1 MPKTLELL
9 SAVILIKWRCR
20 EVLAQSQ
27 PAGCPERPTAI
38 QRGIRWWPAPAAFLI
53 AAAAV
58 LAAMAPCAGAQGSR
72 KDDIVFGPGGH
83 PVAGAT
89 VRVCQAT
96 ATGTPCMPLA
106 TVYTDATLTTTSANP
121 LQTDGIGNYHFYA
134 PAGRYLLQISSP
146 QINGTLTYPDVI
158 LPADTSSSGAG
169 NDISAFGLTLGG
181 DLSVAGN
188 ATVNGTL
195 TTTNFNPGVF
205 TPSTLQVSGNS
216 CFGGP
221 RPYIDV
227 TCPAYGA
234 RGDGGA
240 LTATCSIAL
249 SSNSLV
255 CGSNPGFVVNN
266 GLVIPGAD
274 GTGNQLAAQITG
286 VAGSTFTLNVAAGTG
301 VTNATVHD
309 DDTYAITNAINASCA
324 STLGSSGSKPPVYF
338 PPGIYD
344 VAQTQGS
351 LTTPVLPSCF
361 GQQLVGPSSGSA
373 QIIAQHSGTN
383 PSPAPLLSVAQSGEY
398 SNLSFNGYNQS
409 LLFSSVAV
417 VNLDNVSAG
426 TLFATGQT
434 DNATVMMQG
443 SFEVT
448 WIGGYITSNQQTI
461 PNILITDNGLG
472 QPSYLLDFENLR
484 LGPGTDIIQ
493 ERGPQISLAANYIFK
508 NIVREGANTDFL
520 TFNQTGSNGGQYNG
534 ITMDQIQDA
543 DNSDSTAALINF
555 DQPNGGWLH
564 GVTIEY
570 STGYVA
576 IRNTASASPPTNIDI
591 RTGQDLASAV
601 VDASG
606 NPVGNAIL
614 AEEVGGGRD
623 HIGGLGITTG
633 QPIAAAFGTPNIG
646 TLADRWFKNGAG
658 YSTLAADATFGE
670 LFGDG
675 TTPGYSAQLIQTTPE
690 TLDVGFAKLLPP
702 TSFSGTATT
711 GGTLAANTYYAI
723 LFATTSASSCVA
735 PTSTFAYASGVVVGG
750 SNNAVNFTWTDP
762 AASPLAP
769 AGYCLAVVTSP
780 WLLNNYTNIAIY
792 ISGGSTTSFLY
803 TGQTQSSV
811 GAIYPAGSFQPQHRF
826 TSNALGINTMS
837 PQYSLDVN
845 GSAAVNSLN
854 EVQKAERFSGSD
866 AAAKINACL
875 TAASTTS
882 SLCDARGLTGS
893 LTGTSHIQ
901 IPAGTVLLWGSGQLA
916 INDTTN
922 HDAVELMG
930 DGSALIGYQESGTGT
945 IPRPDG
951 GGFISCVPSGCT
963 TVKNPNAAT
972 RNVDWVHVTGMN
984 LEATGSGSKVIDL
997 TSMGHADIES
1007 NRLIMGTG
1015 GSSYGI
1021 FGDTSTGGFDSTN
1034 TLIKHNE
1041 FDPQY
1046 QNDRCLHLAGVFN
1059 VIEMEQ
1065 NTCILP
1071 ASNTGTVCFELAK
1084 DSSGNYP
1091 NNDEFYGNDC
1101 EASSTSF
1108 GQIGYNI
1115 INADSVTIGPNN
1127 RCENVYSCFQFP
1139 TDGSAVGIHILDPYI
1154 SVSATEVVKPNEP
1167 STSQVAIDNNGP
1179 NWLPSMH
1186 FGMND
1191 LSGRNLLGNAGFEGW
1206 SNSTTLYY
1214 WGGVSGT
1221 NINQAGSGIYAQQA
1235 SSTSPADST
1244 TQGSYNVKIGDNA
1257 TAGLG
1262 INSGCIQ
1269 IDSTMNYTL
1278 AFRIAASSTSVNF
1291 RPGFRFYSDPNC
1303 TEADKITNVATNAR
1317 VLTPGN
1323 YAGTSALV
1331 GTGPN
1336 WQSSNAS
1343 LTYNNGITCNCDVT
1357 GSDWQVATASAWAP
1371 TRNFAIT
1378 FRAPNAYSSSSTVA
1392 QSMRVFILENTAAN
1406 PNTIFVDD
1414 AVLSQGPVSPN
1425 VPFAAALPD
1434 SGNPTVYGNLTVAGG
1449 LTVGT
1454 QPATLTTG
1462 TPTANDCAAFTGTN
1476 VQDSG
1481 SACPTQFTKFAMG
1494 FLSAGQGP
1502 SAANA
1507 VNVSVIYLPNIQFSH
1522 LTVDVST
1529 TDSNSSDFYGW
1540 AITDLSGNVKCSITA
1555 VNLTV
1560 GGASDQS
1567 CTQGTVTL
1575 PSGAYI
1581 FAFTGNATTAKIA
1594 YSGTA
1599 PLALSGAT
1607 SSSTSSSG
1615 AMTFPISVPSAGAT
1629 YSGYG
1634 LPAIILH

>member
-1 MPKTLELL
+1 MRITVQVAAAPIQIAEKRTLRHTREGV
-9 SAVILIKWRCR
+9 SGRCR
-20 EVLAQSQ
+20 L
-27 PAGCPERPTAI
+27 R
-38 QRGIRWWPAPAAFLI
+38 RRFAAFGLALAI
-53 AAAAV
+53 AT
-58 LAAMAPCAGAQGSR
+58 LAAMTASTVNAQGSR
-72 KDDIVFGPGGH
+72 KDDVVLGPGGH

-89 VRVCQAT
+89 ITVCQAT
-96 ATGTPCMPLA
+96 ATGTPCSPLA
-106 TVYTDATLTTTSANP
+106 NIYTDATLTTTSANP
-121 LQTDGIGNYHFYA
+121 FQSDGIGNYHFYA
-134 PAGRYLLQISSP
+134 PAGRYLLQISSS
-146 QINGTLTYPDVI
+146 QINGTITYPDVI
-158 LPADTSSSGAG
+158 LPADVSSSGAG

-181 DLSVAGN
+181 NLAVAGN
-188 ATVNGTL
+188 ATVSGTL
-195 TTTNFNPGVF
+195 TTTNFNPGAF

-221 RPYIDV
+221 RPHIDV

-234 RGDGGA
+234 RGDSGA
-240 LTATCSIAL
+240 LTTTGSIA
-249 SSNSLV
+249 S
-255 CGSNPGFVVNN
+255 GSNQLTVPSGAAWNVNN
-266 GLVIPGAD
+266 GLVIAGAD
-274 GTGNQLAAQITG
+274 PTGNQLAAQITAING
-286 VAGSTFTLNVAAGTG
+286 NVLTLNVTAGTT
-301 VTNATVHD
+301 VSNAQIRD
-309 DDTYAITNAINASCA
+309 DDTYSIVAAINTSCA
-324 STLGSSGSKPPVYF
+324 STIGANGSHPTVYF
-338 PPGIYD
+338 PPGIYF
-344 VAQTQGS
+344 VAQTQGAS
-351 LTTPVLPSCF
+351 TTPVLPSCS
-361 GQQLVGPSSGSA
+361 GQQLSGPESGYA
-373 QIIAQHSGTN
+373 LIIASNKGTN
-383 PSPAPLLSVAQSGEY
+383 PSPAPLLAVGNTSGY
-398 SNLSFNGYNQS
+398 RNLSFSGYNQA
-409 LLFSSVAV
+409 LLFSSVA
-417 VNLDNVSAG
+417 NVSLNQVDAL
-426 TLFATGQT
+426 TTFATGQT
-434 DNATVMMQG
+434 DNAAVLMKGT
-443 SFEVT
+443 FEVT
-448 WIGGYITSNQQTI
+448 WKGGYISSNQTSV
-461 PNILITDNGLG
+461 PNFLLTDNGVG
-472 QPSYLLDFENLR
+472 QPTYLVDFDSIA
-484 LGPGTDIIQ
+484 LGPGTDVIQ
-493 ERGPQISLAANYIFK
+493 ERGTCVSLAAAYTFK
-508 NIVREGANTDFL
+508 NMVREGANTDFL
-520 TFNQTGSNGGQYNG
+520 TFNQTASNGCLYNG
-534 ITMDQIQDA
+534 LILEQIQDA
-543 DNSDSTAALINF
+543 DNSLTTPALINF
-555 DQPNGGWLH
+555 DQPNGSLN
-564 GVTIEY
+564 GVTIRY
-570 STGYVA
+570 ALSASGIA
-576 IRNTASASPPTNIDI
+576 IRNTASANPPTSVEIK
-591 RTGQDLASAV
+591 GGFDLANTV

-606 NPVGNAIL
+606 NPVGRNVVVD
-614 AEEVGGGRD
+614 EVNGGKD
-623 HIGGLGITTG
+623 HIGSSA
-633 QPIAAAFGTPNIG
+633 QQAIAAPFSLPIPSID
-646 TLADRWFKNGAG
+646 DRYFKNGAG
-658 YSTLAADATFGE
+658 YSTLGLDGNVGE

-675 TTPGYSAQLIQTTPE
+675 TTPGYSGQLLQTTPE
-690 TLDVGFAKLLPP
+690 TLDVGFAKILPP
-702 TSFSGTATT
+702 TSFAATPTT
-711 GGTLAANTYYAI
+711 GGSVPVNTYYGYLYAS
-723 LFATTSASSCVA
+723 TSASCGSGVQ
-735 PTSTFAYASGVVVGG
+735 STIAYALGIVVSG
-750 SNNAVNFTWTDP
+750 SNNAINFTWTDP
-762 AASPLAP
+762 APSPLSGSIT
-769 AGYCLAVVTSP
+769 GYC
-780 WLLNNYTNIAIY
+780 IAIFTNY
-792 ISGGSTTSFLY
+792 IGPGNYLINAIYVPGASTTSFLY
-803 TGQTQSSV
+803 TGQTQPSTPPV
-811 GAIYPAGSFQPQHRF
+811 YPTGSFQAQHRF
-826 TSNALGINTMS
+826 TSSSLGVNTTS
-837 PQYSLDVN
+837 PQYNLDVN

-854 EVQKAERFSGSD
+854 QVQKAERFSGSD

-875 TAASTTS
+875 AAASTTS

-893 LTGTSHIQ
+893 LTGASHIQ

-922 HDAVELMG
+922 NDAVELMG
-930 DGSALIGYQESGTGT
+930 DGSGLIGYQESGTGT
-945 IPRPDG
+945 IPRPDS

-963 TVKNPNAAT
+963 AVRNPNAAT
-972 RNVDWVHVTGMN
+972 RNVDWIHVTGMN

-997 TSMGHADIES
+997 TSVGHADIES

-1041 FDPQY
+1041 FDPQF

-1108 GQIGYNI
+1108 GQIGYNM

-1206 SNSTTLYY
+1206 SNSTTLFY

-1235 SSTSPADST
+1235 SASSPVDST
-1244 TQGSYNVKIGDNA
+1244 TQGIYSVKIGDNA

-1269 IDSTMNYTL
+1269 IDATMNYTL
-1278 AFRIAASSTSVNF
+1278 ALRVVASSTSVNF

-1303 TEADKITNVATNAR
+1303 TEADKITSVATNAR
-1317 VLTPGN
+1317 VLTPAN
-1323 YAGTSALV
+1323 YAGTSTLV

-1343 LTYNNGITCNCDVT
+1343 LTYNNGITCNCNVT
-1357 GSDWQVATASAWAP
+1357 GADWQVPAANSWTP
-1371 TRNFAIT
+1371 TRNFAVT
-1378 FRAPNAYSSSSTVA
+1378 FRVPNAYASSSTVA

-1414 AVLSQGPVSPN
+1414 AALSQGPVSPS
-1425 VPFAAALPD
+1425 VPSAAPVAD
-1434 SGNPTVYGNLTVAGG
+1434 SGNPTIYGNLAVAGA
-1449 LTVGT
+1449 LSVGT
-1454 QPATLTTG
+1454 LPATLTTG
-1462 TPTANDCAAFTGTN
+1462 TPTTNDCAAFTGTN

-1494 FLSAGQGP
+1494 FLSAGQAP
-1502 SAANA
+1502 SSTNA

-1522 LTVDVST
+1522 VTVDVST
-1529 TDSNSSDFYGW
+1529 TDSSGSDFYGW

-1575 PSGAYI
+1575 PSGAYV

-1599 PLALSGAT
+1599 PLALSSAI

-1615 AMTFPISVPSAGAT
+1615 AMTFPISIPSAGAT